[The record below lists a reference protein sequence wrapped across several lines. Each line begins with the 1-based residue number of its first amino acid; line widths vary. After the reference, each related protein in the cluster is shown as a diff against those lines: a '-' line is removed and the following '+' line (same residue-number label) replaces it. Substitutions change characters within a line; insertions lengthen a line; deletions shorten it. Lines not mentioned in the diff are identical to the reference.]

1 MAPKPVPQSWLDL
14 LVSSTSELE
23 SPRRFF
29 YWAGIAAISAIVK
42 KNVWLDK
49 FSYKLYPNVYVLLV
63 SAKSG
68 LRKGLPVDFAK
79 GIVERVNNTRII
91 SGRNSVQGVIKDLS
105 QQLTITNPGEP
116 VKIYSDAQAFL
127 CAPELDSFMVKD
139 EQGLSILTD
148 LYNTHEHAKE
158 WKNSLKSSPV
168 ESLKNPCITFLA
180 ASNEALLEG
189 LIKDKDIEGGFIART
204 MIIHESIKRVSNSL
218 MFRPANLVTR
228 DDLAEGL
235 KRLTNVKGP
244 FDIPHNVRVEYDK
257 WYKSLDEHSY
267 DDKTGTMERI
277 GDHVLK
283 VAMLISLA
291 KSNDL
296 IIDMPTLEESIDV
309 CQASV
314 VGTRKTTMG
323 VGRAESAEAA
333 GRVLKVLLDQPDFT
347 VERSKLL
354 RLLKND
360 VNVMMLNM
368 VLDDLGD
375 NGKCV
380 LRAGRDN
387 GKVIYQLKEE
397 YAETYKNF
405 KKEIN

>member
-1 MAPKPVPQSWLDL
+1 MSDSKSWLDL
-14 LVSSTSELE
+14 LVSSTNELE
-23 SPRRFF
+23 SPKRFF
-29 YWAGIAAISAIVK
+29 WWSGAACISAIVK
-42 KNVWLDK
+42 KAVWLDK
-49 FSYKLYPNVYVLLV
+49 FSYKLYPNIYVLLV

-68 LRKGLPVDFAK
+68 LRKGLPVDYAK
-79 GIVERVNNTRII
+79 SIVERVNNTRII

-105 QQLTITNPGEP
+105 QQLTVTKPGEP
-116 VKIYSDAQAFL
+116 TMIYSDAQAFL

-148 LYNTHEHAKE
+148 LYNTHEHNKE

-189 LIKDKDIEGGFIART
+189 LIKDKDIEGGFVART
-204 MIIHESIKRVSNSL
+204 IIVHESIKRMSNSL
-218 MFRPANLVTR
+218 MFRPQNLVSR

-235 KRLTNVKGP
+235 KRLNQAKGP
-244 FDIPHNVRVEYDK
+244 FEIPHEVRVSYDT
-257 WYKSLDEHSY
+257 WYKSLDEFQA

-296 IIDMPTLEESIDV
+296 IINMETLEESIDV

-323 VGRAESAEAA
+323 VGRAESADAA
-333 GRVLKVLLDQPDFT
+333 GRVLKILLVQPEFMI
-347 VERSKLL
+347 ERSKLL

-375 NGKCV
+375 NGKCTV
-380 LRAGRDN
+380 RAKRID
-387 GKVIYQLKEE
+387 GKVYYQLKEE
-397 YAETYKNF
+397 YAETYNNF

>member
-1 MAPKPVPQSWLDL
+1 MSEKSWLDL
-14 LVSSTSELE
+14 LVQSTSELE

-29 YWAGIAAISAIVK
+29 YWAGIATISAIVK

-105 QQLTITNPGEP
+105 QQLTITKPGEP
-116 VKIYSDAQAFL
+116 VQIYSDAQAFL

-204 MIIHESIKRVSNSL
+204 MIIHESTKRVSNSL
-218 MFRPANLVTR
+218 MFRPTNLVTR

-235 KRLTNVKGP
+235 KRLSTLKGP
-244 FDIPHNVRVEYDK
+244 FEIPHDVRVSYDQ
-257 WYKSLDEHSY
+257 WYKGLDEHSY

-296 IIDMPTLEESIDV
+296 IINMQTLEESIDV

-314 VGTRKTTMG
+314 VGTKKTTMG
-323 VGRAESAEAA
+323 VGRSESAEAV
-333 GRVLKVLLDQPDFT
+333 GRVMKVLLDQEKYII
-347 VERSKLL
+347 ERSKLL

-375 NGKCV
+375 NGKCI
-380 LRAGRDN
+380 LRTYRRD
-387 GKVIYQLKEE
+387 GKIYYELKEE
-397 YAETYKNF
+397 IAETYKNF

>member
-1 MAPKPVPQSWLDL
+1 VPENSWLDL

-29 YWAGIAAISAIVK
+29 WWAGVSCISAIVK

-49 FSYKLYPNVYVLLV
+49 FSYKLYPNIYVLLV

-68 LRKGLPVDFAK
+68 LRKGLPVDYAK

-105 QQLTITNPGEP
+105 QQITVVNPGEAT
-116 VKIYSDAQAFL
+116 KIYSDAQAFL

-148 LYNTHEHAKE
+148 LYNTHEHNKE

-180 ASNEALLEG
+180 ASNEALLEN
-189 LIKDKDIEGGFIART
+189 LIKAKDIEGGFIART
-204 MIIHESIKRVSNSL
+204 MIIHESVKRISNSL
-218 MFRPANLVTR
+218 MFKPANLVTR
-228 DDLAEGL
+228 DDLANDL
-235 KRLTNVKGP
+235 KRLNLVKGP
-244 FDIPHNVRVEYDK
+244 FEIPHDVRVAYDS
-257 WYKSLDEHSY
+257 WYKGLDEFNY

-283 VAMLISLA
+283 AGMLISLA
-291 KSNDL
+291 ESNDL
-296 IIDMPTLEESIDV
+296 IIKMNHFEEAVDKCTEAVI
-309 CQASV
+309 
-314 VGTRKTTMG
+314 GTRKTTIG
-323 VGRAESAEAA
+323 VGRAENAEAA
-333 GRVLKVLLDQPDFT
+333 GKVMRILIEQDKYII
-347 VERSKLL
+347 ERSKLM
-354 RLLKND
+354 RLLKTD
-360 VNVMMLNM
+360 VNVLMLNM
-368 VLDDLGD
+368 VLDDMGD
-375 NGKCV
+375 NGKCILLTSRV
-380 LRAGRDN
+380 AG
-387 GKVIYQLKEE
+387 KIYYQLKEE
-397 YAETYKNF
+397 IAMTYKNF

>member
-1 MAPKPVPQSWLDL
+1 VAEKSWLDL
-14 LVSSTSELE
+14 LVNSTSELE
-23 SPRRFF
+23 SPRRFY

-42 KNVWLDK
+42 KNVWLNK

-63 SAKSG
+63 SARTG
-68 LRKGLPVDFAK
+68 LRKGQPVSDIK

-105 QQLTITNPGEP
+105 SQLTIIKPGEP
-116 VKIYSDAQAFL
+116 PLICSDAQAFL

-148 LYNTHEHAKE
+148 LYNTHENKDE
-158 WKNSLKSSPV
+158 WKNTLKSSPV

-189 LIKDKDIEGGFIART
+189 LIRDKDIEGGFIART
-204 MIIHESIKRVSNSL
+204 MIVHESRKQGSNSL
-218 MFRPANLVTR
+218 MFRPSKLLPIE
-228 DDLAEGL
+228 DLANDL
-235 KRLTNVKGP
+235 KRLKGVKGE
-244 FDIPHNVRVEYDK
+244 FTIPHEVRVAHDQ
-257 WYKSLDEHSY
+257 WYTEMSKGNYSE
-267 DDKTGTMERI
+267 DKTGTMERI
-277 GDHVLK
+277 QDHILK
-283 VAMLISLA
+283 TAMSISLS

-296 IIDMPTLEESIDV
+296 IISQETMDEATDSCME
-309 CQASV
+309 CV

-323 VGRAESAEAA
+323 VGRSDSAEAA
-333 GRVLKVLLDQPDFT
+333 GRVMKVLISAENYK

-360 VNVMMLNM
+360 VNVLMLNT
-368 VLDDLGD
+368 VLDDMGD
-375 NGKCV
+375 NGKCI
-380 LRAGRDN
+380 LETKRHD
-387 GKVIYQLKEE
+387 GKLYYKLKDDV
-397 YAETYKNF
+397 AETYKNF